1 MFLMCIFAGEL
12 QPAGEQRVQRPH
24 AARDGDDD
32 GARAVVR
39 ADRGAHQVHQGVGRA
54 GLDPL
59 LPARL
64 EPHLYVDEASTAA
77 S

>member
-1 MFLMCIFAGEL
+1 MCVFVAGEL

-24 AARDGDDD
+24 ASRDGDDD

-39 ADRGAHQVHQGVGRA
+39 ADRGAHQVHQGAGRA
-54 GLDPL
+54 GLDPR

-64 EPHLYVDEASTAA
+64 EPHLHVDEASTAA